1 MDFFLDDGP
10 SKLTACRYE
19 NRYENDEN
27 VILYEEKSKSKEY
40 QNIQLKDEEIRE
52 NGNINE
58 LTVDSVLDKVKGLA
72 SKVKNFFVSKP
83 KRIFTKI
90 HQFGGCSHLMAVRYF
105 QYSIN
110 DCIYRAEYCESLEHF
125 KKGDCFKSNDSKM
138 EFPRMGYWA
147 NKSDDFYKTSSGN
160 FFIRTTEKP
169 PYCIDQTKQ
178 KEKQFSM
185 RSIVESI
192 LLNFDK
198 YNSIEDE

>member
-10 SKLTACRYE
+10 SKLFACSYE

-40 QNIQLKDEEIRE
+40 QNILLKDEEILQ
-52 NGNINE
+52 NGDINK
-58 LTVDSVLDKVKGLA
+58 LTVDSMLKKVKGFLT
-72 SKVKNFFVSKP
+72 KMKDFFVSKP

-110 DCIYRAEYCESLEHF
+110 DCIYRAKYCESLEHF
-125 KKGDCFKSNDSKM
+125 KRGECINSSDQKM

-147 NKSDDFYKTSSGN
+147 DKADNFYKTSSGN
-160 FFIRTTEKP
+160 FFLRTAEKP
-169 PYCIDQTKQ
+169 PYCIDPT

-192 LLNFDK
+192 LLNLDK
-198 YNSIEDE
+198 YNSNL